1 MSGVAVA
8 AAPGER
14 LRVAVRPAHAYAGA
28 GHLPGLDGLRAIAVA
43 AVVVFHL
50 DVAALPGGFLGVDV
64 FFVISG
70 FLITRLLVGEAIA
83 TGRIDLGRFYRRR
96 LRRLFP
102 AVAVLIVAVMFAAT
116 WVWRDQ
122 LPTLR
127 GSVLSSLGYG
137 TNWWLVFDHQSYF
150 ASTGRPPMLQ
160 HLWSLA
166 VEEQYYLLWS
176 VLVVLLTGAWA
187 ASRRRRGVRLTS
199 VVRAAVGLAVASA
212 VAMGVLAALGNVP
225 YGHDSSRIY
234 FGTDTHSTGL
244 LLGSAAG
251 AWYVMHARRVST
263 SPPASTLRTD
273 LIGTLALVVLGC
285 AFLRLNEFGPMLYR
299 GGFLA
304 LDLVVLA
311 ALCSVIR
318 PGSVLGRWLE
328 TRPLTWVGK
337 RSYSIYLW
345 HWPVVVVSRTD
356 LDVRGPALLVN
367 AARVGVIV
375 ILAAASYRL
384 VEEPFRRSELPRAFS
399 LRLHHR
405 LVGATGVLCTAILLV
420 CSTPVHSWLGH
431 DGRTRAAAHRPTPS
445 ASGQRPAAGGAGPPP
460 STLGANPGQPVPHSD
475 ITVSAFGDSV
485 LLGAKPVLETAVH
498 VQDFDAV
505 EGRQAQGVLDDVLTA
520 ARDGSLAPVVVIHTG
535 TNGVISPG
543 QLSQTLSA
551 LHDRQRVVVLT
562 DKVPRDWQNP
572 NNDVLRRASQDN
584 PNTRLLDWQV
594 IAAEHPEWFWQD
606 GIHLNPAGQAAYV
619 TLIVA
624 AAQS

>member
-8 AAPGER
+8 AAPEVR
-14 LRVAVRPAHAYAGA
+14 QRVAVLPARAHAGA
-28 GHLPGLDGLRAIAVA
+28 GHLPGLDGMRAIAVA
-43 AVVVFHL
+43 AVVLFHL
-50 DVAALPGGFLGVDV
+50 DVSALPGGFLGVDV

-70 FLITRLLVGEAIA
+70 FLITRLLVGEAVT
-83 TGRIDLGRFYRRR
+83 TGRIDLARFYRRR
-96 LRRLFP
+96 VRRLFP

-116 WVWRDQ
+116 WLWRDQ

-127 GSVLSSLGYG
+127 GSVLSSLGYS
-137 TNWWLVFDHQSYF
+137 TNWWLIFDHQSYF

-176 VLVVLLTGAWA
+176 GVVVLLTGAWA
-187 ASRRRRGVRLTS
+187 ASRRRRGVRLTP
-199 VVRAAVGLAVASA
+199 VVRAAVGLGVASA
-212 VAMGVLAALGNVP
+212 VAMGVLASLGNVP

-251 AWYVMHARRVST
+251 AWYVLHARRVVAG
-263 SPPASTLRTD
+263 PPAATLRTD
-273 LIGTLALVVLGC
+273 MIAALALAVLGC

-311 ALCSVIR
+311 VLCCVIR

-345 HWPVVVVSRTD
+345 HWPVVVVSRVD

-367 AARVGVIV
+367 AARAGVIV

-384 VEEPFRRSELPRAFS
+384 VEEPFRRGERPRALS
-399 LRLHHR
+399 IRLRHR
-405 LVGATGVLCTAILLV
+405 LVGAAGVLCTAILLV
-420 CSTPVHSWLGH
+420 YSAPVHAWLRH
-431 DGRTRAAAHRPTPS
+431 DGGTRAMAHRPAS
-445 ASGQRPAAGGAGPPP
+445 ASGQRPAASGLAP
-460 STLGANPGQPVPHSD
+460 SPSMDSNAGQPVPHSD

-485 LLGAKPVLETAVH
+485 LLGAKPVLDAAVH
-498 VQDFDAV
+498 LQDFDAV
-505 EGRQAQGVLDDVLTA
+505 EGRQAQGVLDDVLAA

-551 LHDRQRVVVLT
+551 LGDRKRVVVLT
-562 DKVPRDWQNP
+562 DKVPRDWQDP
-572 NNDVLRRASQDN
+572 NNDVLRRAAQDN
-584 PNTRLLDWQV
+584 PNSRLLDWQV
-594 IAAEHPEWFWQD
+594 IAATHPEWFWQD